1 MNTYIASFAWL
12 CLFAL
17 APACADDTSFAKWE
31 KEIVAIEAKI
41 ESGASPQECVL
52 FVGSS
57 SVRKWNLKE
66 SFPDLLTS
74 NHGFGGS
81 QMADSVH
88 FFDRI
93 VAPVKPSMIVVYAG
107 DNDIAQ
113 KKTPQM
119 VADDFAQ
126 FAARVQKQLP
136 ECRKVIYVAI
146 KPSVRRWAL
155 ADTIKATNEL
165 IKSHC
170 ETHPRLEFLDIWP
183 LMLDASGQPRPELLL
198 EDGLHMSKD
207 GYQIWSTAL
216 EPLLK

>member
-12 CLFAL
+12 FLFAL
-17 APACADDTSFAKWE
+17 APACADDASFAKWE

-57 SVRKWNLKE
+57 SIRKWNLKE

-81 QMADSVH
+81 QMAD
-88 FFDRI
+88 
-93 VAPVKPSMIVVYAG
+93 
-107 DNDIAQ
+107 
-113 KKTPQM
+113 
-119 VADDFAQ
+119 
-126 FAARVQKQLP
+126 
-136 ECRKVIYVAI
+136 
-146 KPSVRRWAL
+146 
-155 ADTIKATNEL
+155 
-165 IKSHC
+165 
-170 ETHPRLEFLDIWP
+170 
-183 LMLDASGQPRPELLL
+183 
-198 EDGLHMSKD
+198 KD